1 MTLLFGYK
9 VFPELDHPKKLLEYA
24 TLAEKYGFN
33 SLWLSDH
40 FHPWTDSSSAAA
52 FAWVLI
58 ASAAE
63 RTKNMRIGTAVTA
76 PILRYHP
83 AVVAQAFATLG
94 ATYPGRI
101 FLGLGTGEALNE
113 SPLGYLWP
121 TPPRRV
127 EMLEEAII
135 IIKRLWDGDF
145 VDFKGNYYTIKRAKL
160 YTRPDKPIKIY
171 VAAGGSRVAEL
182 AGRLADG
189 IIFLPELEKI
199 KVLSDAFEKGARKA
213 GRDPTFLEKIVEV
226 LVSYDEDYDKA
237 LKSCR
242 RLASAMLPL
251 LFKYDIYDPLEI
263 ESYGELVG
271 DEAISKRWIIGTT
284 PEEHIR
290 RIEEFMRIGA
300 NHLYFGSLSP
310 DEHKFIKFYAEEVLP
325 NIETAATK

>member
-1 MTLLFGYK
+1 MTLVFGYK
-9 VFPELDHPKKLLEYA
+9 VFPELDQPVELLEHA
-24 TLAEKYGFN
+24 ILAERYGFK

-40 FHPWTDSSSAAA
+40 FHPWTDSNSAAG

-63 RTKNMRIGTAVTA
+63 KTKTMRIGTAVTA

-121 TPPRRV
+121 TSGRRV

-135 IIKRLWDGDF
+135 IIKMLWNGGF
-145 VDFKGNYYTIKRAKL
+145 VDFNGKYYTLKRAKL
-160 YTRPDKPIKIY
+160 YTRPDKPVRIY
-171 VAAGGSRVAEL
+171 VAAGGPRVAEL

-189 IIFLPELEKI
+189 IILLPDLEKI
-199 KVLSDAFEKGARKA
+199 KVLNDAFLAGAKKA
-213 GRDPTFLEKIVEV
+213 GRDSKSLDRIVEI
-226 LVSYDEDYDKA
+226 LVSYDEDYEKA

-242 RLASAMLPL
+242 RLAAPMLPL
-251 LFKYDIYDPLEI
+251 LFKYDIHDPKEI
-263 ESYGELVG
+263 EAYGKLVG
-271 DEAISKRWIIGTT
+271 DEAIAKRWIIGTT

-290 RIEEFMRIGA
+290 RIRDFIKMGA

-310 DEHKFIKFYAEEVLP
+310 NEHKFLQFYAKEVLP
-325 NIETAATK
+325 NLGATT